1 MIMISD
7 KKTTIS
13 LTQETK
19 KKLARFEAKKG
30 ESYEKIIQR
39 LLDRS
44 SSPCHNDD
52 IEDQASSN

>member
-1 MIMISD
+1 MLSD

-13 LTQETK
+13 LTHETK

-30 ESYEKIIQR
+30 ESYEDILQR

-44 SSPCHNDD
+44 SSLCHNEDV
-52 IEDQASSN
+52 EDQASPH